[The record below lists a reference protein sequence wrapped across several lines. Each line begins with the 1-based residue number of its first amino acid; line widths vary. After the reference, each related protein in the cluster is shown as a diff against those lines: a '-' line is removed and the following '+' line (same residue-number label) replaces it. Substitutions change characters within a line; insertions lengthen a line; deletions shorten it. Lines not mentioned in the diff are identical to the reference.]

1 MEDIAFTEA
10 LVASAFRLIAES
22 GWSRLTVLA
31 AAKAGDL
38 PLDRAR
44 SLMPCK
50 IALLLAF
57 GRLAD
62 RAALTGILE
71 DSTVRDRLLGIVM
84 SRIDV
89 LQAHRPGVLALLR
102 DLPRDPLA
110 GLAVTAASLTS
121 MRWMLDGAGIETTG
135 VLGRL
140 RVNSMLAMWLYT
152 VRAWREDETED
163 LSPTM
168 AALDRALDR
177 AEQLENSFGRA

>member
-1 MEDIAFTEA
+1 MEDIAFNEA

-22 GWSRLTVLA
+22 GWSKLTVAA
-31 AAKAGDL
+31 AAKAADL

-44 SLMPCK
+44 SRFGCK
-50 IALLLAF
+50 LDVLLEF

-62 RAALTGILE
+62 QAALTGIVE

-102 DLPRDPLA
+102 DLPRDPLS

-121 MRWMLDGAGIETTG
+121 MRWLLDGAGIDTSG
-135 VLGRL
+135 ALGHL
-140 RVNSMLAMWLYT
+140 RVKGMLAVWLYT
-152 VRAWREDETED
+152 VRTWREDETED

-168 AALDRALDR
+168 AALDRGLQR
-177 AEQLENSFGRA
+177 AEQMENSFGRG